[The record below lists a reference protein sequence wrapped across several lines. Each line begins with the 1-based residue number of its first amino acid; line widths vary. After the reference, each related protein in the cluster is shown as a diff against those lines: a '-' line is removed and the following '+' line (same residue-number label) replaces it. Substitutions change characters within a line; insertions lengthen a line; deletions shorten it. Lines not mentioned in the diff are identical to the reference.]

1 MKDTHR
7 YVIETANLD
16 TALKEFAQMNQG
28 ISINRTDNDNEIRLD
43 ITDGSRK
50 GILHLYHKNGGNY
63 SHTEQG
69 DWVNIAEAC
78 WSYLLTKVWNV
89 IGALYPTFYSKFG
102 ESRF

>member
-7 YVIETANLD
+7 YVIETANLN

-50 GILHLYHKNGGNY
+50 GILC
-63 SHTEQG
+63 
-69 DWVNIAEAC
+69 I
-78 WSYLLTKVWNV
+78 TKMV
-89 IGALYPTFYSKFG
+89 F
-102 ESRF
+102 

>member
-28 ISINRTDNDNEIRLD
+28 ISINRKDNDNEIRLD

-50 GILHLYHKNGGNY
+50 GILQYLGVSASTQQGVELY
-63 SHTEQG
+63 
-69 DWVNIAEAC
+69 I
-78 WSYLLTKVWNV
+78 
-89 IGALYPTFYSKFG
+89 
-102 ESRF
+102 R

>member
-1 MKDTHR
+1 
-7 YVIETANLD
+7 
-16 TALKEFAQMNQG
+16 MNQG
-28 ISINRTDNDNEIRLD
+28 ISINRTDNANEIRLD

-63 SHTEQG
+63 SNTEQG

>member
-50 GILHLYHKNGGNY
+50 GILQYLGVSASAQQGIELY
-63 SHTEQG
+63 
-69 DWVNIAEAC
+69 I
-78 WSYLLTKVWNV
+78 
-89 IGALYPTFYSKFG
+89 
-102 ESRF
+102 R

>member
-28 ISINRTDNDNEIRLD
+28 ISINRKDNGNEIRLE

-50 GILHLYHKNGGNY
+50 GILHLFRA
-63 SHTEQG
+63 S
-69 DWVNIAEAC
+69 
-78 WSYLLTKVWNV
+78 
-89 IGALYPTFYSKFG
+89 
-102 ESRF
+102 

>member
-50 GILHLYHKNGGNY
+50 GILHLY
-63 SHTEQG
+63 Q
-69 DWVNIAEAC
+69 
-78 WSYLLTKVWNV
+78 
-89 IGALYPTFYSKFG
+89 
-102 ESRF
+102 

>member
-16 TALKEFAQMNQG
+16 SALKEFAQMNQG

-63 SHTEQG
+63 
-69 DWVNIAEAC
+69 IF
-78 WSYLLTKVWNV
+78 
-89 IGALYPTFYSKFG
+89 LYRTG
-102 ESRF
+102 ERDSRQTLPNLRED

>member
-50 GILHLYHKNGGNY
+50 GILHL
-63 SHTEQG
+63 
-69 DWVNIAEAC
+69 
-78 WSYLLTKVWNV
+78 
-89 IGALYPTFYSKFG
+89 
-102 ESRF
+102 SRAS

>member
-16 TALKEFAQMNQG
+16 IALEEFAQMNQG
-28 ISINRTDNDNEIRLD
+28 ISINRTDNANEIRLD

-78 WSYLLTKVWNV
+78 WSYLLTKVWNA
-89 IGALYPTFYSKFG
+89 IGALYPTFYLKFG

>member
-50 GILHLYHKNGGNY
+50 GILQYLGISASAHQGIELY
-63 SHTEQG
+63 
-69 DWVNIAEAC
+69 
-78 WSYLLTKVWNV
+78 
-89 IGALYPTFYSKFG
+89 F
-102 ESRF
+102 R

>member
-50 GILHLYHKNGGNY
+50 GILHLYHKNG
-63 SHTEQG
+63 
-69 DWVNIAEAC
+69 I
-78 WSYLLTKVWNV
+78 L
-89 IGALYPTFYSKFG
+89 
-102 ESRF
+102 SRFQKQFYCKRLKRIFETP